1 MLSFL
6 LMAITMQTLLNG
18 SPEKG
23 PPVQKIKI
31 SAFAERSISNYPSK
45 NPLGLFLAPGSKHAI

>member
-6 LMAITMQTLLNG
+6 LMAIMMQTLLNG
-18 SPEKG
+18 PPEKG
-23 PPVQKIKI
+23 PPVQEIQI

-45 NPLGLFLAPGSKHAI
+45 PPSGYSWRLGRKHAT

>member
-6 LMAITMQTLLNG
+6 LMAIMMQTLLNG

-23 PPVQKIKI
+23 PPVQKIQI
-31 SAFAERSISNYPSK
+31 SAFAER
-45 NPLGLFLAPGSKHAI
+45 